1 MPPKLQKFTVSES
14 LMLDLVRVLASVVVA
29 YGHLSQS
36 YFGTGWQD
44 QTGMARKSVSVFF
57 VLSGFVI
64 RYVTSRRPGTMRQYM
79 VDRAS
84 RIYSV
89 AAPALLITLVA
100 DTMARHCNPAFYARW
115 AALSLHPFVS
125 IFANLIFC
133 GQIWA
138 HPIAP
143 LSNLP
148 FWSVNYE
155 VAYYLMYG
163 CFFYVAGARRWLL
176 LAAVCLFFGPRVL
189 YLAPL
194 WIAGCLLHD
203 LYQRWNARGVTALRL
218 TGFSVLMAM
227 VWWGLTALSRSQS
240 EVFLRAPLSKMIA
253 MMNNV
258 GVRPDDYIFG
268 FAWMAIFLWLLF
280 LARQVTLRADTT
292 GIRVTQFIA
301 EGTFPIYLLHFPL
314 FIVVAA
320 CVPYNHAALAPNLAI
335 FFGVLV
341 LGVLAG
347 HPGNL
352 LKMRMRKL
360 LSAGE

>member
-1 MPPKLQKFTVSES
+1 
-14 LMLDLVRVLASVVVA
+14 
-29 YGHLSQS
+29 
-36 YFGTGWQD
+36 
-44 QTGMARKSVSVFF
+44 
-57 VLSGFVI
+57 
-64 RYVTSRRPGTMRQYM
+64 
-79 VDRAS
+79 
-84 RIYSV
+84 
-89 AAPALLITLVA
+89 
-100 DTMARHCNPAFYARW
+100 
-115 AALSLHPFVS
+115 
-125 IFANLIFC
+125 
-133 GQIWA
+133 
-138 HPIAP
+138 
-143 LSNLP
+143 
-148 FWSVNYE
+148 VNYE

-203 LYQRWNARGVTALRL
+203 LYQRWNARGVTASRL
-218 TGFSVLMAM
+218 TGFSVLMAL
-227 VWWGLTALSRSQS
+227 VWWGLTGLSRSQS
-240 EVFLRAPLSKMIA
+240 EVFQRMPLSKMIA
-253 MMNNV
+253 VMNNV

-292 GIRVTQFIA
+292 GVRVTQFIA
-301 EGTFPIYLLHFPL
+301 EGTFPIYLLHFPI
-314 FIVVAA
+314 FVAIAA

-352 LKMRMRKL
+352 LKLRIRKL
-360 LSAGE
+360 LSAR